1 MSGAKSLDF
10 CFVAPLRCAPAYG
23 SVEMSFLRRL
33 TAQLKSCP
41 DTRLV
46 GRMVKSGVLP
56 QARAEPK
63 AERASSIPTLR
74 KEREEWGTRLF
85 REG

>member
-1 MSGAKSLDF
+1 
-10 CFVAPLRCAPAYG
+10 
-23 SVEMSFLRRL
+23 
-33 TAQLKSCP
+33 
-41 DTRLV
+41 
-46 GRMVKSGVLP
+46 MVKSGVLP

-63 AERASSIPTLR
+63 AERASSTPTLR

>member
-1 MSGAKSLDF
+1 
-10 CFVAPLRCAPAYG
+10 
-23 SVEMSFLRRL
+23 
-33 TAQLKSCP
+33 
-41 DTRLV
+41 
-46 GRMVKSGVLP
+46 MVKSGVLP